1 VIYSVVD
8 SRNGSRRGVRLA
20 MCGWVGGG
28 RRNIDAM
35 LHSPLKKCFFFF
47 LLFLTFFFSF
57 YFSPPRTDS
66 AATAAALALAGV
78 GDEDLLGG
86 LAALGPEGL
95 DLLDGVH
102 ALDDLPEDDVLAVE
116 PGGLGGAQEELASVG
131 VGAGVGHGKDSRAS
145 VLQLEVLILEL
156 HSVDGLA
163 ASAVPGSEVS
173 TLAHEVGDDAV
184 EAGALE
190 AEPLLAGAQRAE
202 VLARPRG
209 HVEAELH
216 DDLAELLAAGLDVE
230 EDPLVAG
237 HGRGG

>member
-1 VIYSVVD
+1 
-8 SRNGSRRGVRLA
+8 
-20 MCGWVGGG
+20 
-28 RRNIDAM
+28 M
-35 LHSPLKKCFFFF
+35 LIP
-47 LLFLTFFFSF
+47 LFLKTFFAFCFVIFFSF
-57 YFSPPRTDS
+57 SYSPPRTDS
-66 AATAAALALAGV
+66 AAAALALATV
-78 GDEDLLGG
+78 GDDDLLGG

-131 VGAGVGHGKDSRAS
+131 VGAGVGHGKDARAS
-145 VLQLEVLILEL
+145 VLQLEVLVLEL

-173 TLAHEVGDDAV
+173 ALAHEVGDDAV
-184 EAGALE
+184 EAGALV
-190 AEPLLAGAQRAE
+190 AVPLLAGAERAE

-209 HVEAELH
+209 HVKAELH

-237 HGRGG
+237 HGGGG